1 MAQPLPTPNT
11 TRPSLGQLWF
21 LYPILAV
28 TPLTL
33 LGLFQPLLVDQ
44 DRYVDLLFAS
54 LLLIAVTMLL
64 MLLAL
69 HGQRSYLWHHLHS
82 QHKSKTKYV
91 LSHLFLL
98 LLLVPPGLAMG
109 VPSLLHLFGS
119 EPAQQEVTITGKQA
133 GYESRRGCDGK
144 LYIAEYNHFLNN
156 SVCGIPQDLWAV
168 ASKGDTMLL
177 EGERSLLGF
186 KPLRVTLKQARA
198 VEEVSGL
205 PRFAE

>member
-1 MAQPLPTPNT
+1 MTIPASTIPA
-11 TRPSLGQLWF
+11 RPKLTQLWF
-21 LYPILAV
+21 FYPLFVVAPLA
-28 TPLTL
+28 L
-33 LGLFQPLLVDQ
+33 LGLFERLLVDQ

-54 LLLIAVTMLL
+54 LLLIAATLLL

-82 QHKSKTKYV
+82 RHKSKTKFV

-98 LLLVPPGLAMG
+98 LLLAPPGMALG
-109 VPSLLHLFGS
+109 IPSLLHLFGS
-119 EPAQQEVTITGKQA
+119 EPAQQVVTITGKA
-133 GYESRRGCDGK
+133 PGYDSRRGCDGT
-144 LYIAEYNHFLNN
+144 LYIAEYRHFLNDN
-156 SVCGIPQDLWAV
+156 VCGVPQDLWA
-168 ASKGDTMLL
+168 AARPGDTLL
-177 EGERSLLGF
+177 LDGERSLLGF